1 MKYLLFTYPNCS
13 KCGELKKYLGK
24 SNLEGQEHNL
34 VLKESKLKIREF
46 LSLLKRD
53 DKGAIIIPTLVLQE
67 NGRVVSVLN
76 NNKELE
82 DWLRSRD

>member
-13 KCGELKKYLGK
+13 KCEELKKYLGK

-53 DKGAIIIPTLVLQE
+53 DKGAIVIPTLVLQE

-76 NNKELE
+76 NSKELE